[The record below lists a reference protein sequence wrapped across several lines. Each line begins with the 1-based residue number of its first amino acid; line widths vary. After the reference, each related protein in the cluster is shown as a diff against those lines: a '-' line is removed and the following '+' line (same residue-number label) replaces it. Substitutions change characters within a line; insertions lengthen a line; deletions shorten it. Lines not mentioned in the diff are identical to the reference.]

1 MSGCIS
7 MSSDTRGL
15 RPNREQRWNIIQS
28 MLERKPLVLISELAS
43 IFGVSTETARR
54 DIDAMADAD
63 LVERTYGGATALRT
77 GREPAFSQRAS
88 LLMEERKR
96 MATMAALTVRDNDV
110 LMVDSSATCV
120 HLAERLALD
129 RHNLQIIT
137 NSFAVAS
144 ALAYNSTFRIIMA
157 SGLYQGTEG
166 ANYGSETTEFLRR
179 FHADWC
185 FSSCGALAPEGPTE
199 VDSDVT
205 AVTRVMFSR
214 ARKVIL
220 LADHSK
226 FRRPRLEVVGPLTDI
241 DELITDQPPPAN
253 LQQALQ
259 EAGVKVLVAPSP

>member
-1 MSGCIS
+1 MSIEA
-7 MSSDTRGL
+7 RGL

-28 MLERKPLVLISELAS
+28 MLERKPVVLISELAAT
-43 IFGVSTETARR
+43 FGVSTETARR
-54 DIDAMADAD
+54 DIDAMADAE

-96 MATMAALTVRDNDV
+96 MAAAAASRVRDNDV
-110 LMVDSSATCV
+110 LMIDSSATCV
-120 HLAERLALD
+120 HLAERLALE
-129 RHNLQIIT
+129 RHNLQAIT

-157 SGLYQGTEG
+157 SGFYQGTEG

-179 FHADWC
+179 FHADLC

-199 VDSDVT
+199 VDSDVA
-205 AVTRVMFSR
+205 AVKRVMFSQSR
-214 ARKVIL
+214 RVLL

-226 FRRPRLEVVGPLTDI
+226 FRRHRLELVGPLTDI
-241 DELITDQPPPAN
+241 DELITDQRPPAS
-253 LQQALQ
+253 LQTAL
-259 EAGVKVLVAPSP
+259 ESASVRVLVASAP